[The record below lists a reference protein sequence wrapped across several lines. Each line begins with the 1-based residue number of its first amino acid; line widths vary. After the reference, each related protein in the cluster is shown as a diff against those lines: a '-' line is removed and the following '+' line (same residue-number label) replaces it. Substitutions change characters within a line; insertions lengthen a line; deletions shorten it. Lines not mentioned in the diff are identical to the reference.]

1 MLELPVAQLT
11 HWMAEFLWPLFRI
24 AAFFMFVP
32 IISSQLVPVR
42 VRMGLAVLVTLAIA
56 PLLPAMP
63 VLDGLTFSTF
73 LLIGQ
78 QLLIGFSMAF
88 IFQMFFQIFVLA
100 GQMIA
105 MQMGLGFASLVD
117 PVNGV
122 SVAVLSQFYLMLVM
136 LMFVSMNGHL
146 VVIEVFIESFKTMPV
161 AIEPFNFALLKQLV
175 DWGVWMFASAL
186 MIALPAVCALLIVN
200 FAFGIMNRAAPQ
212 LNVFALGF
220 PISMLMGLIIVFV
233 TLTRLVPQF
242 EKLAEQSL
250 MMMRTLMGA

>member
-1 MLELPVAQLT
+1 MLELPVSQLT
-11 HWMAEFLWPLFRI
+11 SMMAGFLWPLFRI
-24 AAFFMFVP
+24 TAFFMFMP

-42 VRMGLAVLVTLAIA
+42 VRMGLAVLITLTVA

-63 VLDGLTFSTF
+63 VLDGLSFEVY

-78 QLLIGFSMAF
+78 QLLIGFTMAF
-88 IFQMFFQIFVLA
+88 VFQMFFQIFVLA

-105 MQMGLGFASLVD
+105 MQMGLGFASMVD

-136 LMFVSMNGHL
+136 LMFVCMNGHL
-146 VVIEVFIESFKTMPV
+146 VVIEVFIESFKVMPV
-161 AIEPFNFALLKQLV
+161 AIAPFDSGIFMQLV
-175 DWGVWMFASAL
+175 RWGMWMFASAL
-186 MIALPAVCALLIVN
+186 MIALPAVCALLVVN

-220 PISMLMGLIIVFV
+220 PISMLVGMVIVFV
-233 TLTRLVPQF
+233 TLTRFVPQF
-242 EKLAEQSL
+242 DQLAEQSM
-250 MMMRTLMGA
+250 MMMRTLLGL

>member
-1 MLELPVAQLT
+1 MIDIPTAQLT
-11 HWMAEFLWPLFRI
+11 AWVSGFLWPLFRI
-24 AAFFMFVP
+24 TAFFMFVP
-32 IISSQLVPVR
+32 IISSQLVPAR
-42 VRMGLAVLVTLAIA
+42 VRMGLAVMITLIVA

-63 VLDGLTFSTF
+63 AFDGLSLTTF

-105 MQMGLGFASLVD
+105 MQMGLGFASLSD

-122 SVAVLSQFYLMLVM
+122 SVVVMGQFYLMLTM
-136 LMFVSMNGHL
+136 LMFVCMNGHL
-146 VVIEVFIESFKTMPV
+146 VIIEVFIESFKTMPV
-161 AIEPFNFALLKQLV
+161 AVGSFDSGIFIQLV
-175 DWGVWMFASAL
+175 TWAVWMFASAL
-186 MIALPAVCALLIVN
+186 MIALPAVCALLVVN

-220 PISMLMGLIIVFV
+220 PISMLVGLVIVFV
-233 TLTRLVPQF
+233 TLSRFVPQF
-242 EKLAEQSL
+242 DQLAEQSL
-250 MMMRTLMGA
+250 MMMRVLLKL